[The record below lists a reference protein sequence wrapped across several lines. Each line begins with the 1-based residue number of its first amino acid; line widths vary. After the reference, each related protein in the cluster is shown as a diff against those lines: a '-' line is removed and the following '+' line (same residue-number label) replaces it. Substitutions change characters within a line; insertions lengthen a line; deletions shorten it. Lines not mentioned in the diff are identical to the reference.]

1 MRRETK
7 QAGAGKTAL
16 RFTSITIENWRNFRK
31 ANINLLN
38 LAFFI
43 GPNASG
49 KSNLLDAFRFLHDIA
64 APGSGGLQGAIARR
78 GGVSAIRCLHAR
90 TLSAVSLEVTVGNDE
105 APDIWRYELT
115 FNAKKGQAPTVKREL
130 LEHNGEPMVQRPTE
144 DSESDLELTQT
155 HLEQVSKNK
164 DFSEFVEFLASTRYL
179 HVVPQIVRDRRRQN
193 TTGDDPF
200 GGDLLRRIKEM
211 PKKSRDARL
220 RHMAEGLKIAVPQF
234 EKIEL
239 KDDSE
244 GVPHLYAKYRNWRP
258 YATAQSE
265 MAFSDGTLR
274 LIGLLWSI
282 REKGGPLLLEEPELS
297 LNDAVVRE
305 LPAMFRRV
313 ARFSGR
319 QIMASTHAPALLEN
333 ASIGLQEV
341 HLLTVGDNGS
351 EVTTLSDLTQVKD
364 QVDSGMTIAEAVL
377 PLLSPEGIEGL
388 AGSNVLG

>member
-1 MRRETK
+1 MAR
-7 QAGAGKTAL
+7 AGTSSASGKTTL
-16 RFTSITIENWRNFRK
+16 RFTVVAIENWRNFRR
-31 ANINLLN
+31 AEIHLSN

-43 GPNASG
+43 GANASG
-49 KSNLLDAFRFLHDIA
+49 KSNLLDAFRFLHEIA

-90 TLSAVSLEVTVGNDE
+90 SFSAVSLAVTVGDNDT
-105 APDIWRYELT
+105 PGIWRYELT
-115 FNAKKGQAPTVKREL
+115 FNVQKGQAPAIIVERL
-130 LEHNGEPMVQRPTE
+130 AHNGEDIVRRTK
-144 DSESDLELTQT
+144 DHGESARELTQT

-164 DFSEFVEFLASTRYL
+164 DFPDFVAFLASCRYL

-193 TTGDDPF
+193 TAGDDPF

-211 PKKSRDARL
+211 PQKSRVARL
-220 RHMAEGLKIAVPQF
+220 KRIARALEIAVPQF
-234 EKIEL
+234 EELDL

-258 YATAQSE
+258 YATKQAE
-265 MAFSDGTLR
+265 VAFSDGTLR

-282 REKGGPLLLEEPELS
+282 SEKGGPLLLEEPELS
-297 LNDAVVRE
+297 LNDAVVGE

-319 QIMASTHAPALLEN
+319 QILASTHAPALLE
-333 ASIGLQEV
+333 SPKIGLREV

-351 EVTTLSDLTQVKD
+351 EVRTLANMPQVQA
-364 QVDSGMTIAEAVL
+364 QVEGGMTIAEAVL
-377 PLLSPEGIEGL
+377 PLLRPEGIEGL
-388 AGSNVLG
+388 AGADVIG

>member
-1 MRRETK
+1 MRRETT

-16 RFTSITIENWRNFRK
+16 RFTGVAIENWRNFRCGE
-31 ANINLLN
+31 IDLSS

-43 GPNASG
+43 GANASG
-49 KSNLLDAFRFLHDIA
+49 KSNLLDAFRFLHEIA
-64 APGSGGLQGAIARR
+64 TPGSGGLQGAIARR

-90 TLSAVSLEVTVGNDE
+90 SFSAVSLAVTVGDNDT
-105 APDIWRYELT
+105 PKIWHYELT
-115 FNAKKGQAPTVKREL
+115 FNAKKGQQPTVLRERL
-130 LEHNGEPMVQRPTE
+130 QH
-144 DSESDLELTQT
+144 DSAEIFVRATDRETPLELTQT

-164 DFSEFVEFLASTRYL
+164 EFPDFVAFLASCRYL

-193 TTGDDPF
+193 TAGDDPF

-220 RHMAEGLKIAVPQF
+220 TRIARALQIAVPQF
-234 EKIEL
+234 EELDL

-258 YATAQSE
+258 YATKQSE
-265 MAFSDGTLR
+265 VAFSDGTLR

-282 REKGGPLLLEEPELS
+282 SEKGGPLLLEEPELS
-297 LNDAVVRE
+297 LNDAVVGE

-319 QIMASTHAPALLEN
+319 QILASTHAPALLE
-333 ASIGLQEV
+333 SPKIGLREV

-351 EVTTLSDLTQVKD
+351 EVRTLADLPQVKE
-364 QVDSGMTIAEAVL
+364 QVKGGMTIAEAVL
-377 PLLSPEGIEGL
+377 PLLRPEGIEAL
-388 AGSNVLG
+388 AGADVIG

>member
-1 MRRETK
+1 MRRETT
-7 QAGAGKTAL
+7 QAGAEKTAL
-16 RFTSITIENWRNFRK
+16 RFTAVAIENWRNFRR
-31 ANINLLN
+31 AEITLSN

-43 GPNASG
+43 GANASG
-49 KSNLLDAFRFLHDIA
+49 KSNLLEAFRFLHEIA
-64 APGSGGLQGAIARR
+64 TPGSGGLQGAIARR

-90 TLSAVSLEVTVGNDE
+90 SFPAVSLAVTVGDNDTPE
-105 APDIWRYELT
+105 IWHYELT
-115 FNAKKGQAPTVKREL
+115 FNAKKGQQPTVLHERLQHDGAEIFVRATDRET
-130 LEHNGEPMVQRPTE
+130 P
-144 DSESDLELTQT
+144 LELTQT

-164 DFSEFVEFLASTRYL
+164 DFPDFVAFLASCRYL

-193 TTGDDPF
+193 TAGDDPF

-220 RHMAEGLKIAVPQF
+220 TRIARALQIAVPQF
-234 EKIEL
+234 EELDL

-258 YATAQSE
+258 YATKQSE
-265 MAFSDGTLR
+265 VAFSDGTLR

-282 REKGGPLLLEEPELS
+282 SEKGGPLLLEEPELS
-297 LNDAVVRE
+297 LNDAVVGE

-319 QIMASTHAPALLEN
+319 QILASTHAPALLE
-333 ASIGLQEV
+333 SPKIGLREV

-351 EVTTLSDLTQVKD
+351 EVRTLADLPQVKA
-364 QVDSGMTIAEAVL
+364 QVKGGMTIAEAVL
-377 PLLSPEGIEGL
+377 PLLRPEGIEAL
-388 AGSNVLG
+388 AGADVIG